1 MFKSITAKL
10 TLLFTCLAVL
20 VALISGLSFTALYG
34 NHLREEE
41 KKEMESCATQ
51 VAQLIKNENMLATL
65 DRKLPTIGYIS
76 QATGYDIWVCHSTGT
91 FFITGSATSPSRTAD
106 LSGSADSFVKEVLQG
121 YSRIGNDFSGY
132 LKSDSLS
139 VGVPILS
146 GANSGGKI
154 AGAVIMHA
162 TESSYGAFVHS
173 SWLYI
178 FAMIV
183 VSLIFSFSVG
193 FIFSSQFVK
202 PLNEIS
208 TAAAEMSHGNYD
220 VRVGHL
226 NQPELNMI
234 GDSINS
240 LARTTKDSVSDISN
254 ETAKL
259 SNIIENIS
267 DGLAVYD
274 TNLNLVKYNAA
285 LLNICDEDYFLR
297 DDVRNAMLEVM
308 EDGRAQNVTI
318 EVKDKILSFTITQI
332 KSLEKVDGVIA
343 VVSDITERERLEQT
357 RREFVS
363 NVSHEFRTP
372 LTIIRGAVEL
382 LMDDVLDSE
391 EAKKQ
396 CYQKIDT
403 ESAALTNLVK
413 DLLDTSRMKSGK
425 IKIEPREVDL
435 DALAKTITDN
445 MQMIAANK
453 KIKIN
458 YEPVSIP
465 PVWGDEARL
474 RQLMIIFIDNA
485 IKFTPEKGTITVSI
499 YAKNKKAYL
508 CVKDT
513 GCGIPKEDQPYIFE
527 RFYKVD
533 KARGGSETGTGLGL
547 AIAWQIAKLHKGTI
561 LIESEPGHGTTFKT
575 VLPLADKEEDE
586 E

>member
-20 VALISGLSFTALYG
+20 IALISGLSFTALYS
-34 NHLREEE
+34 NHLRDQE

-65 DRKLPTIGYIS
+65 DRKLPTIGYIAQS
-76 QATGYDIWVCHSTGT
+76 TGYDIWVCHSTGT
-91 FFITGSATSPSRTAD
+91 FFITGSKTNPSRLSD
-106 LSGSADSFVKEVLQG
+106 LSGNANAFVSDVLQG
-121 YSRIGNDFSGY
+121 YSHIGDDFSDF
-132 LKSDSLS
+132 LRTDSLS

-146 GANSGGKI
+146 STSSGEKI
-154 AGAVIMHA
+154 AGAVILHS
-162 TESSYGAFVHS
+162 TESSYRTFVHT

-178 FAMIV
+178 FAMV
-183 VSLIFSFSVG
+183 VVALLLSFGVG
-193 FIFSSQFVK
+193 LIFSSQFVK
-202 PLNEIS
+202 PLKEIS
-208 TAAAEMSHGNYD
+208 ATAAEMSHGNYD

-274 TNLNLVKYNAA
+274 TNLNLVRYNAA
-285 LLNICDEDYFLR
+285 LLNICDEDYFQR

-308 EDGRAQNVTI
+308 EDGKAQNVTI
-318 EVKDKILSFTITQI
+318 EVKNKILSFSITQI

-403 ESAALTNLVK
+403 ESAALTNLVR

-458 YEPVSIP
+458 YEPVTIP

-485 IKFTPEKGTITVSI
+485 IKFTPEKGTISVSI

-513 GCGIPKEDQPYIFE
+513 GCGIPKEDQAHVFE
-527 RFYKVD
+527 RFFRVD
-533 KARGGSETGTGLGL
+533 KSHSREIGGTGLGL
-547 AIAWQIAKLHKGTI
+547 AIARNAVIAHRGAIKVF
-561 LIESEPGHGTTFKT
+561 SEEGEGTTFT
-575 VLPLADKEEDE
+575 VRIPLIYTAS
-586 E
+586 

>member
-20 VALISGLSFTALYG
+20 IALISGLSFTALYS
-34 NHLREEE
+34 NHLRDQE

-65 DRKLPTIGYIS
+65 DRKLPTIGYIAQS
-76 QATGYDIWVCHSTGT
+76 TGYDIWVCHSTGT
-91 FFITGSATSPSRTAD
+91 FFITGSKTNPSRLSD
-106 LSGSADSFVKEVLQG
+106 LSGNANAFVSDVLQG
-121 YSRIGNDFSGY
+121 YSHIGNDFSDF
-132 LKSDSLS
+132 LRTDSLS

-146 GANSGGKI
+146 STSSGEKI
-154 AGAVIMHA
+154 AGAVILHS
-162 TESSYGAFVHS
+162 TESSYRTFVHT

-178 FAMIV
+178 FAMV
-183 VSLIFSFSVG
+183 VVALLLSFGVG
-193 FIFSSQFVK
+193 LIFSSQFVK
-202 PLNEIS
+202 PLKEIS
-208 TAAAEMSHGNYD
+208 ATAAEMSHGNYD

-274 TNLNLVKYNAA
+274 TNLNLVRYNAA
-285 LLNICDEDYFLR
+285 LLNICDEDYFQR

-308 EDGRAQNVTI
+308 EDGKAQNVTI
-318 EVKDKILSFTITQI
+318 EVKNKILSFSITQI

-403 ESAALTNLVK
+403 ESAALTNLVR

>member
-1 MFKSITAKL
+1 MFKSITSKL
-10 TLLFTCLAVL
+10 TLLFICLAVL
-20 VALISGLSFTALYG
+20 ISLISGLSFTALYG
-34 NHLREEE
+34 NHIREEE
-41 KKEMESCATQ
+41 KEAMESCATKI
-51 VAQLIKNENMLATL
+51 AQLIKNENMLATL
-65 DRKLPTIGYIS
+65 SRSLPTVSYIAQS
-76 QATGYDIWVCHSTGT
+76 TGYDVWVCHSTGT
-91 FFITGSATSPSRTAD
+91 FYLTGSKTCPSKLSDLGTAEKAFVND
-106 LSGSADSFVKEVLQG
+106 VLSG
-121 YSRIGNDFSGY
+121 YSRIGNDFDNR
-132 LKSDSLS
+132 LKDDYFS
-139 VGVPILS
+139 VGVPVTS
-146 GANSGGKI
+146 SVDGTVT
-154 AGAVIMHA
+154 GAVILHA
-162 TESSYGAFVHS
+162 RENSY
-173 SWLYI
+173 
-178 FAMIV
+178 
-183 VSLIFSFSVG
+183 FSFVNSAWFYVFAAAVVAILIALGVGLFFSV
-193 FIFSSQFVK
+193 QFVR
-202 PLNEIS
+202 PLSEIS
-208 TAAAEMSHGNYD
+208 VAAAEMSQGNYD

-240 LARTTKDSVSDISN
+240 LARTTKDSVADITN
-254 ETAKL
+254 ETVKL

-274 TNLNLVKYNAA
+274 TNLHLVRYNAA
-285 LLNICDEDYFLR
+285 LLSICDEDYFLR

-308 EDGRAQNVTI
+308 EDGKAQNVTV
-318 EVKDKILSFTITQI
+318 EVKNKILSFTITQI

-343 VVSDITERERLEQT
+343 VVSDVTERERLEQT

-372 LTIIRGAVEL
+372 LTIIRGSVEL
-382 LMDDVLDSE
+382 LMDGVLQTDE
-391 EAKKQ
+391 QKFE

-425 IKIEPREVDL
+425 IKIEPKELDL
-435 DALAKTITDN
+435 DALAKTVTDN

-453 KIKIN
+453 DIKIN
-458 YEPVSIP
+458 YEPTKIP
-465 PVWGDEARL
+465 PVWGDETRL

-499 YAKNKKAYL
+499 YTKNKKAYL

-513 GCGIPKEDQPYIFE
+513 GCGIPKDDQPYVFE

-561 LIESEPGHGTTFKT
+561 LIESEPGHGTNFKT
-575 VLPLADKEEDE
+575 VLPLAETDEDYE
-586 E
+586 

>member
-1 MFKSITAKL
+1 
-10 TLLFTCLAVL
+10 
-20 VALISGLSFTALYG
+20 
-34 NHLREEE
+34 
-41 KKEMESCATQ
+41 
-51 VAQLIKNENMLATL
+51 
-65 DRKLPTIGYIS
+65 
-76 QATGYDIWVCHSTGT
+76 
-91 FFITGSATSPSRTAD
+91 
-106 LSGSADSFVKEVLQG
+106 
-121 YSRIGNDFSGY
+121 
-132 LKSDSLS
+132 
-139 VGVPILS
+139 
-146 GANSGGKI
+146 
-154 AGAVIMHA
+154 
-162 TESSYGAFVHS
+162 
-173 SWLYI
+173 
-178 FAMIV
+178 
-183 VSLIFSFSVG
+183 
-193 FIFSSQFVK
+193 
-202 PLNEIS
+202 
-208 TAAAEMSHGNYD
+208 
-220 VRVGHL
+220 
-226 NQPELNMI
+226 
-234 GDSINS
+234 
-240 LARTTKDSVSDISN
+240 
-254 ETAKL
+254 
-259 SNIIENIS
+259 
-267 DGLAVYD
+267 
-274 TNLNLVKYNAA
+274 
-285 LLNICDEDYFLR
+285 
-297 DDVRNAMLEVM
+297 MLEVM
-308 EDGRAQNVTI
+308 EDGKAQNVTI
-318 EVKDKILSFTITQI
+318 EVKNKILSFSITQI

-403 ESAALTNLVK
+403 ESAALTNLVR

-458 YEPVSIP
+458 YEPVTIP

>member
-20 VALISGLSFTALYG
+20 IALISGLSFTALYS
-34 NHLREEE
+34 NHLRDQE

-65 DRKLPTIGYIS
+65 DRKLPTIGYIAQS
-76 QATGYDIWVCHSTGT
+76 TGYDIWVCHSTGT
-91 FFITGSATSPSRTAD
+91 FFITGSKTNPSRLSD
-106 LSGSADSFVKEVLQG
+106 LSGNANAFVSDVLQG
-121 YSRIGNDFSGY
+121 YSHIGDDFSDF
-132 LKSDSLS
+132 LRTDSLS

-146 GANSGGKI
+146 STSSGEKI
-154 AGAVIMHA
+154 AGAVILHS
-162 TESSYGAFVHS
+162 TESSYRTFVHT

-178 FAMIV
+178 FAMV
-183 VSLIFSFSVG
+183 VVALLLSFGVGLIFA
-193 FIFSSQFVK
+193 SQFVK

-208 TAAAEMSHGNYD
+208 TAASEMSHGNYD

-274 TNLNLVKYNAA
+274 TNLNLVRYNAA
-285 LLNICDEDYFLR
+285 LLNICDEDYFQR

-308 EDGRAQNVTI
+308 EDGKAQNVTI
-318 EVKDKILSFTITQI
+318 EVKNKILSFSITQI

-403 ESAALTNLVK
+403 ESAALTNLVR